1 MADLLH
7 KPLLDI
13 EEQSRTSKKP
23 PRVASL
29 DVFRGLCVLLM
40 MLVDYCGAIIPII
53 AHSPRNGL
61 HLADSVMPFFLFI
74 AGVSPALVYRKVPNR
89 IEATWKAVLRAIK
102 LFLLGVVIQGGYF
115 HGINSLTQKISVGY
129 VVAALCEIWLSCRAR
144 REVSFL
150 KRYCWHWCV
159 AFSLSAIY
167 LGLLYGLYVPDWQF
181 EMSSETSSVSP
192 KNHSYVYTVKCSLR
206 GDLGPA
212 CNSAGMIDR
221 YVLGIDHLY
230 KKPVYRNLKEC
241 NMSTYGQVPD
251 NSASWCHAPFDPEGV
266 LSFLTAAVTCIIGLQ
281 YGHLLARPQDHKGR
295 MENWALFSFSLLVVG
310 LLLAVIGD
318 PVNKSLYTIS
328 YTLITSASAGITYSA
343 LYLLVD
349 VCGYRCLTFGL
360 EWMGK
365 HSLIIFVLVTSNSAV
380 ISTQGFYWAAP
391 ENNMIH
397 WIVYFCDVHADSTR
411 RTMQVH
417 HIRIFLDDGN
427 CELVSGPSL
436 RARFLVNVLK
446 STIITLVNVLKS
458 TIITL
463 VCPMDRPN
471 DLNIRSLTRA
481 FSDFDLPNKNDQ

>member
-13 EEQSRTSKKP
+13 EEQSRTSKKSP
-23 PRVASL
+23 PVASL

-74 AGVSPALVYRKVPNR
+74 AEVSLALVYKKVPNR

-115 HGINSLTQKISVGY
+115 HGINSLTYGVDMKRIRWL

-230 KKPVYRNLKEC
+230 KKPVYRNLKLL
-241 NMSTYGQVPD
+241 
-251 NSASWCHAPFDPEGV
+251 NSCSDLH
-266 LSFLTAAVTCIIGLQ
+266 
-281 YGHLLARPQDHKGR
+281 
-295 MENWALFSFSLLVVG
+295 NWTSIWTSSRSPTVG

-328 YTLITSASAGITYSA
+328 YTLITSASTGITYSA

-380 ISTQGFYWAAP
+380 ISIQGFYWAAP

-397 WIVYFCDVHADSTR
+397 WIHTKDNAG
-411 RTMQVH
+411 H

-436 RARFLVNVLK
+436 RDRFLVNVLK
-446 STIITLVNVLKS
+446 STIINLVY
-458 TIITL
+458 
-463 VCPMDRPN
+463 PMDRPN

-481 FSDFDLPNKNDQ
+481 FSDIDLPNKIDQ

>member
-1 MADLLH
+1 MLFRSSLKIMADLLH

-13 EEQSRTSKKP
+13 EEQPHTSKKP
-23 PRVASL
+23 PRAASL
-29 DVFRGLCVLLM
+29 DVFRGLCVFLM
-40 MLVDYCGAIIPII
+40 MLVDYGGAMIPII
-53 AHSPRNGL
+53 AHSPWNGL

-74 AGVSPALVYRKVPNR
+74 AGVSIALVYKKVPNR
-89 IEATWKAVLRAIK
+89 IEATWKAVLKAIK

-115 HGINSLTQKISVGY
+115 HGINSLTYGVDMKRIRWLGILQKISVGY
-129 VVAALCEIWLSCRAR
+129 IVAALCEIWLSCRTR

-150 KRYCWHWCV
+150 KSYYWHWCV

-181 EMSSETSSVSP
+181 EMSNATSSVFP
-192 KNHSYVYTVKCSLR
+192 TNHSYVYMVKCSLR

-221 YVLGIDHLY
+221 YILGIDHLY

-241 NMSTYGQVPD
+241 NMSIDGQVPD

-266 LSFLTAAVTCIIGLQ
+266 LSSLTAAVTCIIGLQ
-281 YGHLLARPQDHKGR
+281 YGHLLAHLQDHKGR
-295 MENWALFSFSLLVVG
+295 MENWTLFSFSLLVAG

-318 PVNKSLYTIS
+318 PVNKSLYTFS

-349 VCGYRCLTFGL
+349 VYDYRCLTFVL

-365 HSLIIFVLVTSNSAV
+365 HSLSIFVLVSSNLAV
-380 ISTQGFYWAAP
+380 ITIQGFCWAAP

-397 WIVYFCDVHADSTR
+397 WIVS
-411 RTMQVH
+411 
-417 HIRIFLDDGN
+417 
-427 CELVSGPSL
+427 
-436 RARFLVNVLK
+436 RFL
-446 STIITLVNVLKS
+446 
-458 TIITL
+458 
-463 VCPMDRPN
+463 R
-471 DLNIRSLTRA
+471 R
-481 FSDFDLPNKNDQ
+481 